1 MKLVAGDKKQ
11 LTCIRFYKY
20 FGTRFVLFR
29 VFWSQD
35 HNTGL
40 DSLVALSIWPWP
52 LLFGLV

>member
-1 MKLVAGDKKQ
+1 VKLVAGDKKQ

-35 HNTGL
+35 HKTGL
-40 DSLVALSIWPWP
+40 DSLVASIWPWP